1 MTNQQF
7 SNNQEFAKELGG
19 GTSTPSAGEQEPE
32 QKPDDG
38 TSTTPAGKLETSKEL
53 DAGKLTTSTA
63 YQEQRSKKDDK
74 GFREGKYS
82 SEGKLRNPFVNQ
94 KTKQKDESKYSSQ
107 SSTEEKSKYS
117 NLQTQ
122 LLQDWRERYKKEI
135 ESLKKTYNELTEKI
149 ENLSEDKREAHSLT
163 EERRIQKKLD
173 RLKQERDEELKLE
186 QLEKDLDELDQ
197 ELSER
202 ESEKKRYGRTQ
213 NEASES
219 DSSEES
225 EDVTAQSL
233 FADDDPIQNTV
244 LYVATFFPGLN
255 PQDFK
260 RVVSLLL
267 EGLTKTIPVK
277 ESITTEE
284 GKTQIKETHKEKP
297 LTEIWQESFDRP
309 DKYLRN
315 CYLTV
320 SRQNGNQRMDF
331 TSTELRKDFL
341 TYFEQ
346 EQSLYLEEQLRR
358 TQKLDLLL
366 DNSDELAEKAIDVAV
381 KAAIDYPN
389 SYAEDWLI
397 ELLVKIAKKDERRVT
412 TLLERLS
419 QLIYRLQIQPD
430 YSKSEDIAQKF
441 LEHLIDIEYRSLAL
455 AIFRYL
461 IDWNIRSGEL
471 GIRSAKQ
478 LLTWLKKLLDQE
490 DLEDKDEK
498 LQADIYSLLEELLW
512 QSGFYLYIYDFLG
525 ILKEWL
531 PDRDISPEKY
541 TLSNIAA
548 LLLLFTYCE
557 ETIDKLPLK
566 WYGEW
571 PSVYPLF
578 APLHKKNDSLLS
590 DNTSL
595 SNENNS
601 DFGEELDTLFS
612 LLFYSDANK
621 KIAIINVFND
631 FNFGHVNPLE
641 KIGFFIAEWLVILL
655 GFDEDEAEQEVLD
668 LVDNLI
674 RHILS
679 NTSRSQ
685 QNQLKDFWTSL
696 TGEYLDKATEYNE
709 SGNRKFR
716 EQFATRRKVLKKFQ
730 KQFKVAQKETKTA
743 Q

>member
-1 MTNQQF
+1 MTDQQF
-7 SNNQEFAKELGG
+7 PNNNQESAKELGG
-19 GTSTPSAGEQEPE
+19 GTSTTPPSEQEPE

-38 TSTTPAGKLETSKEL
+38 TSTTPAGKSETSKEL
-53 DAGKLTTSTA
+53 DAGKPKTSTA

-74 GFREGKYS
+74 GFSEDKYS
-82 SEGKLRNPFVNQ
+82 SQGKLRNPFVSQ
-94 KTKQKDESKYSSQ
+94 KTRQEDENKYSGQSSTKENSKYSS
-107 SSTEEKSKYS
+107 
-117 NLQTQ
+117 LPIQ
-122 LLQDWRERYKKEI
+122 LLQAWRERYKREI
-135 ESLKKTYNELTEKI
+135 EDLKKTYEDLTEKI
-149 ENLSEDKREAHSLT
+149 EDLSEEKREANSLT
-163 EERRIQKKLD
+163 EERRVQKKLE
-173 RLKQERDEELKLE
+173 RFIQEREEKRLKLE

-197 ELSER
+197 ELSEK
-202 ESEKKRYGRTQ
+202 ESEEKRYGRTR

-233 FADDDPIQNTV
+233 FADEDPIQNTV
-244 LYVATFFPGLN
+244 LYVASFFPGLN

-267 EGLTKTIPVK
+267 EGRTKTIQVK

-320 SRQNGNQRMDF
+320 SRQNGNQRINF
-331 TSTELRKDFL
+331 TSHELRKNFL
-341 TYFEQ
+341 MYFEKQ
-346 EQSLYLEEQLRR
+346 QSLYLEEQLRR

-366 DNSDELAEKAIDVAV
+366 DHSDELAGKAIDVAV
-381 KAAIDYPN
+381 KAAIEYPN

-397 ELLVKIAKKDERRVT
+397 ELLVKIAKEDERRVT

-430 YSKSEDIAQKF
+430 YSKSEDIAQNF
-441 LEHLIDIEYRSLAL
+441 LEHLIDIEYRSLAF

-498 LQADIYSLLEELLW
+498 LQADVYSLLEELLW
-512 QSGFYLYIYDFLG
+512 QSGLYLYIYDFLG

-531 PDRDISPEKY
+531 PDQDISPEKY
-541 TLSNIAA
+541 TPSNIAA

-557 ETIDKLPLK
+557 ETIEKLHLK

-571 PSVYPLF
+571 PSFYPLF
-578 APLHKKNDSLLS
+578 APLKNQDSEIS
-590 DNTSL
+590 HGFN
-595 SNENNS
+595 
-601 DFGEELDTLFS
+601 GELCTLFS
-612 LLFYSDANK
+612 WLFYSDLK
-621 KIAIINVFND
+621 GKIAIDRVFN
-631 FNFGHVNPLE
+631 FSNPSQINALDE
-641 KIGFFIAEWLVILL
+641 IGFFIAEWLVILF
-655 GFDEDEAEQEVLD
+655 GFDDGESDKEVLD
-668 LVDNLI
+668 MVNNLI
-674 RHILS
+674 HHIIL

-685 QNQLKDFWTSL
+685 QNQLKECWTSL

-709 SGNRKFR
+709 SGDKKLK
-716 EQFATRRKVLKKFQ
+716 EQFSARRKILKKFQ
-730 KQFKVAQKETKTA
+730 KQFKASQKETKTA

>member
-1 MTNQQF
+1 MTDQQF
-7 SNNQEFAKELGG
+7 PNNNQESAKELGG
-19 GTSTPSAGEQEPE
+19 GTSTTPVSEQKPE

-38 TSTTPAGKLETSKEL
+38 TSTTPAGKPETGKEL
-53 DAGKLTTSTA
+53 DAGKPTTSAA
-63 YQEQRSKKDDK
+63 YQEQRSTTDDK
-74 GFREGKYS
+74 GFGEGKYS
-82 SEGKLRNPFVNQ
+82 SEGKLRNPFVSQ
-94 KTKQKDESKYSSQ
+94 KTRQEDENKYSGQ
-107 SSTEEKSKYS
+107 SSTKENSKYS

-122 LLQDWRERYKKEI
+122 LLETWRERYKTEI
-135 ESLKKTYNELTEKI
+135 GSLEKQYDDLTEKI
-149 ENLSEDKREAHSLT
+149 EDLSEEKREAHSWA

-173 RLKQERDEELKLE
+173 RFSQERIENKLKLE
-186 QLEKDLDELDQ
+186 PLENDLDELDR
-197 ELSER
+197 ELSKR
-202 ESEKKRYGRTQ
+202 EEEKRYGSTRKGS
-213 NEASES
+213 SES
-219 DSSEES
+219 DLSEES

-233 FADDDPIQNTV
+233 FAEDDPIQNTV

-320 SRQNGNQRMDF
+320 SRQNGNQRINF
-331 TSTELRKDFL
+331 TSHDLRKDFL
-341 TYFEQ
+341 TYFEK
-346 EQSLYLEEQLRR
+346 EQSLYVEEQLRR

-397 ELLVKIAKKDERRVT
+397 EFLVKIAKEDERKVT

-441 LEHLIDIEYRSLAL
+441 LEHLIDIEYRNLAF

-498 LQADIYSLLEELLW
+498 FKADVYSLLQELLW

-541 TLSNIAA
+541 THSNIAA
-548 LLLLFTYCE
+548 LFLLFTYCK
-557 ETIDKLPLK
+557 ETTDKLNLK

-571 PSVYPLF
+571 PSFYPLF
-578 APLHKKNDSLLS
+578 APLKNQDSEIS
-590 DNTSL
+590 HGFN
-595 SNENNS
+595 
-601 DFGEELDTLFS
+601 GELCTLFS
-612 LLFYSDANK
+612 WLFYSDIK
-621 KIAIINVFND
+621 GKIALDRVFNYS
-631 FNFGHVNPLE
+631 NPSQINALDE
-641 KIGFFIAEWLVILL
+641 IGFFIAEWLVILF
-655 GFDEDEAEQEVLD
+655 GFDDEESDKEVLD
-668 LVDNLI
+668 LVNNLI
-674 RHILS
+674 YHIIL

-685 QNQLKDFWTSL
+685 QNQLKDFWISL

-709 SGNRKFR
+709 SGDRKLK
-716 EQFATRRKVLKKFQ
+716 EQFSARRKILKKFQ
-730 KQFKVAQKETKTA
+730 KQFKASQKETKTA